1 MPPTEQ
7 FDELER
13 RLSELVKE
21 TVQKVKDEFKEK
33 LNTTREQV
41 EDLVGRELSSAR
53 EAAAEA
59 QAEAT
64 KTAEAV
70 AAAEFR
76 ANEANE
82 ALAATES
89 RLAET
94 EDALET
100 ASTRAAQANEELEAV
115 QNRLAEAHEAH
126 SAAEA
131 RAQELSEALEAAEAR
146 ISELSEALNSAQ
158 AEAAEAA
165 TTAPGQD
172 LLARLLENHRDIDRG
187 RTQAEVLQSL
197 LNGTG
202 DFASR
207 TALFLTTPD
216 GLRGWGQR
224 GFGTGTVEFDELV
237 IDYEVGAGPSRLASG
252 RGVVELSDEDCTA
265 ICDRIDGSRPGQGV
279 LVPIVLANRLAAALY
294 ADQIDDGT
302 FDISALQLAAYSA
315 ALALETLPLREGRA
329 TATLHPVTD
338 SAVEADLELWDFTP
352 PAFEPE
358 MADAA
363 PEIEDVEEARDLEP
377 IDLETATETAQEG
390 AEHEPTSEFVDYQPA
405 EASGFDVEEEEEPRL
420 DTTADIIDDYA
431 PATLEPVDEPA
442 QYEAAP
448 AEIEEPT
455 AAAEES
461 IVEEATERAPDEMPT
476 EVAPPPPVSSDGAQ
490 VAPPEDLEG
499 PGWAF
504 QTRTLGGDG
513 EDSAH
518 EEARRLARLLVTE
531 IKLYNEEQV
540 EEGRRNRNIYQ
551 SLRED
556 IDRSRQIYEERVDEE
571 VRTGT
576 DYFHDELVRILA
588 AGETE
593 VLGV

>member
-21 TVQKVKDEFKEK
+21 TVQQVKDEFKEK
-33 LNTTREQV
+33 LNSAREQV

-64 KTAEAV
+64 QTAEAV

-94 EDALET
+94 EEALET
-100 ASTRAAQANEELEAV
+100 ASTRAAQANEELEAA
-115 QNRLAEAHEAH
+115 QARLAEASEAQA
-126 SAAEA
+126 AAEA

-146 ISELSEALNSAQ
+146 ISELSEALTNAE
-158 AEAAEAA
+158 AEAAEAGA
-165 TTAPGQD
+165 TAPTQD

-224 GFGTGTVEFDELV
+224 GFGAGTVEFDELV
-237 IDYEVGAGPSRLASG
+237 ITYEQGTGPSRLASG

-265 ICDRIDGSRPGQGV
+265 ICDRIDGSRPGRGV

-302 FDISALQLAAYSA
+302 FDVSA
-315 ALALETLPLREGRA
+315 
-329 TATLHPVTD
+329 
-338 SAVEADLELWDFTP
+338 
-352 PAFEPE
+352 
-358 MADAA
+358 
-363 PEIEDVEEARDLEP
+363 
-377 IDLETATETAQEG
+377 
-390 AEHEPTSEFVDYQPA
+390 
-405 EASGFDVEEEEEPRL
+405 
-420 DTTADIIDDYA
+420 
-431 PATLEPVDEPA
+431 
-442 QYEAAP
+442 
-448 AEIEEPT
+448 
-455 AAAEES
+455 
-461 IVEEATERAPDEMPT
+461 
-476 EVAPPPPVSSDGAQ
+476 
-490 VAPPEDLEG
+490 
-499 PGWAF
+499 
-504 QTRTLGGDG
+504 
-513 EDSAH
+513 
-518 EEARRLARLLVTE
+518 
-531 IKLYNEEQV
+531 
-540 EEGRRNRNIYQ
+540 
-551 SLRED
+551 
-556 IDRSRQIYEERVDEE
+556 
-571 VRTGT
+571 
-576 DYFHDELVRILA
+576 
-588 AGETE
+588 
-593 VLGV
+593 